1 MANGSEQNSNL
12 ALLCDLDLFQINIFT
27 YKNIKS
33 NGCYTLMTFH
43 QANSIFHHYCYSRS
57 PGLLHAKYQLDV
69 TNQLGTNEANSTE
82 LGLQVF
88 AKP

>member
-1 MANGSEQNSNL
+1 
-12 ALLCDLDLFQINIFT
+12 
-27 YKNIKS
+27 
-33 NGCYTLMTFH
+33 MTFH